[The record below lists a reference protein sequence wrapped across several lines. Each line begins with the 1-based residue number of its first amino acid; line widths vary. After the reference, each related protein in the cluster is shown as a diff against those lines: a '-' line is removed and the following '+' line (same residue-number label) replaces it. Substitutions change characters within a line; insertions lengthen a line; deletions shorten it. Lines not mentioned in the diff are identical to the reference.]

1 MVQDL
6 LVAVALDN
14 SLLTLLHRR
23 LLRYGI
29 GSSGAEGL
37 AAAHLTS
44 SLDNSMLNA
53 PMPLSDPSV
62 KPLLLSFS
70 HLTQCARPI
79 APMRRVSVYPAT
91 IGCTDGRAIGLTS
104 VADSASSCP
113 IRRGHQLDTSNIFY
127 LWIFTIL
134 WHHCGGL
141 DLTS

>member
-1 MVQDL
+1 MLQW
-6 LVAVALDN
+6 
-14 SLLTLLHRR
+14 
-23 LLRYGI
+23 GI

-91 IGCTDGRAIGLTS
+91 IECTDGGAIGLTGT
-104 VADSASSCP
+104 AESASSCP
-113 IRRGHQLDTSNIFY
+113 ICRGDHLDHLDALIIWISEFSLCFGASTVVWTCHLDGELDFASRR
-127 LWIFTIL
+127 
-134 WHHCGGL
+134 
-141 DLTS
+141 